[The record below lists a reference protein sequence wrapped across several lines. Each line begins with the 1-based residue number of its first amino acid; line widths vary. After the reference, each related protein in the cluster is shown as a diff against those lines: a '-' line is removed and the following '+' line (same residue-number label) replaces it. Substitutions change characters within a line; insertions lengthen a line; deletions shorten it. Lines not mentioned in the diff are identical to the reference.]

1 MSRSS
6 PHDFDVLV
14 LGGGPAGMVSAITAS
29 QHGLSVGLIDE
40 QAEAGGQIWRAPW
53 AASSGKDASP
63 EVRDGHKMR
72 ETLARSNVSCLFG
85 RRIWSVT
92 DQYRVEVLGP
102 DGVET
107 YQAPHLI
114 VALGAHER
122 VIPFPGWTLPG
133 VMGLAAATIML
144 KAHGLA
150 PPKDWVLA
158 GVGPLLAAVAAG
170 YAHKGHPPKA
180 IIDLSGPSDWLAT
193 LPSLASR
200 PGLFKQ
206 GVGWVVSIL
215 SSRIP
220 IYFRHAIRRA
230 EGQDRIAACVIGPV
244 DQDGHRVAGP
254 ELSLDCDA
262 LMIGNGLVPGGEVPR
277 LLGANQVYQHEL
289 GGWIPDCDRYGRT
302 SLKHLYAIG
311 DGAGIR
317 GGAVACSAGQLAG
330 LAVAHDAG
338 FIDAASFARQSVQ
351 PLTENQKL
359 AAFSAA
365 MAHMICLRPAQV
377 ASISPEAVICR
388 CEDVTR
394 QDLVCAAKAGA
405 RDVNQLKHFTRCGMG
420 PCQGRMCGDIA
431 AEILAQEHQ
440 VSRQAV
446 GYWTARPPLRP
457 ISLQSMLGRFEYSDI
472 PIPKPAPL

>member
-1 MSRSS
+1 MES
-6 PHDFDVLV
+6 PRLDFDVLV

-29 QHGLSVGLIDE
+29 ESGLKVGLIDE

-53 AASSGKDASP
+53 AAPSQGYESP
-63 EVRDGHKMR
+63 EVRDGNQMR
-72 ETLARSNVSCLFG
+72 AALAQSNVTCLFG

-92 DQYRVEVLGP
+92 DRYRVDVLGA

-107 YQAPHLI
+107 CHAPHLI

-170 YAHKGHPPKA
+170 YARKGHPPKA
-180 IIDLSGPSDWLAT
+180 IIDLSGPSDWFAA

-200 PGLFKQ
+200 PVLLKQ
-206 GVGWVVSIL
+206 GLGWVLSIV

-230 EGQDRIAACVIGPV
+230 EGQDRISACVIGPV
-244 DQDGHRVAGP
+244 DTDGKSIDGP
-254 ELSLDCDA
+254 ELSIACDA
-262 LMIGNGLVPGGEVPR
+262 MMVGNGLVPGGEVPR
-277 LLGANQVYQHEL
+277 LLGAKQVYQHEL
-289 GGWIPDCDRYGRT
+289 GGWIPECDAFGRT
-302 SLKHLYAIG
+302 SLEHLYAIG

-317 GGAVACSAGQLAG
+317 GGAVACSAGKLAG
-330 LAVAHDAG
+330 LAAAHDAG
-338 FIDAASFARQSVQ
+338 RLDAKAFAQQSAQ
-351 PLTENQKL
+351 ALAEHHKL
-359 AAFSAA
+359 STFSDA
-365 MAHMICLRPAQV
+365 MAHMIRLRPAQV
-377 ASISPEAVICR
+377 ASIAADAVVCR
-388 CEDVTR
+388 CEDVKR
-394 QDLVCAAKAGA
+394 KELVSAARAGA

-420 PCQGRMCGDIA
+420 PCQGRMCGDVA
-431 AEILAQEHQ
+431 AEILAQEHHL
-440 VSRQAV
+440 SRQAV

-457 ISLQSMLGRFEYSDI
+457 ISLQSMLGHFDYADI

>member
-1 MSRSS
+1 MES
-6 PHDFDVLV
+6 PRFDFDVLV

-29 QHGLSVGLIDE
+29 ESGLKVALIDE

-53 AASSGKDASP
+53 AATSQGYESP
-63 EVRDGHKMR
+63 EVRDGNQMR
-72 ETLARSNVSCLFG
+72 AALARSNVTYLFG

-92 DQYRVEVLGP
+92 DRYRVDVLGA

-107 YQAPHLI
+107 CHAPHLI

-170 YAHKGHPPKA
+170 YARKGHPPKA
-180 IIDLSGPSDWLAT
+180 IIDLSGPSDWFAA

-200 PGLFKQ
+200 PVLLKQ
-206 GVGWVVSIL
+206 GLGWVLSIV

-230 EGQDRIAACVIGPV
+230 EGHDRISACVIGPV
-244 DQDGHRVAGP
+244 DTDGSSLDGP
-254 ELSLDCDA
+254 ELSIACDA
-262 LMIGNGLVPGGEVPR
+262 MMVGNGLVPGGEVPR
-277 LLGANQVYQHEL
+277 LLGAKQVYQHEL
-289 GGWIPDCDRYGRT
+289 GGWIPECDAFGRT
-302 SLKHLYAIG
+302 SLEHLYAIG

-317 GGAVACSAGQLAG
+317 GGAVACSAGKLAG
-330 LAVAHDAG
+330 LAAAHDAG
-338 FIDAASFARQSVQ
+338 RLDAKAFAHQSAQ
-351 PLTENQKL
+351 ALAEHHKL
-359 AAFSAA
+359 SAFSDV
-365 MAHMICLRPAQV
+365 MAHMIRLRPAQV
-377 ASISPEAVICR
+377 ASIAADAVVCR

-394 QDLVCAAKAGA
+394 QELVSAARAGA

-420 PCQGRMCGDIA
+420 PCQGRMCGDVA
-431 AEILAQEHQ
+431 AEILAQEHHL
-440 VSRQAV
+440 SRQAV

-457 ISLQSMLGRFEYSDI
+457 ISLQSMLGHFDYADI

>member
-1 MSRSS
+1 MQS
-6 PHDFDVLV
+6 PRFDFDVLV

-29 QHGLSVGLIDE
+29 ESGLKVGLIDE
-40 QAEAGGQIWRAPW
+40 QFKAGGQIWRAPW
-53 AASSGKDASP
+53 AASSQGYETP
-63 EVRDGHKMR
+63 EVRDGNQMR
-72 ETLARSNVSCLFG
+72 ATLAQSNVTCLFG

-92 DQYRVEVLGP
+92 DRYRVDVLGT

-107 YQAPHLI
+107 YHAPHLI

-170 YAHKGHPPKA
+170 YASKGHPPKA
-180 IIDLSGPSDWLAT
+180 IIDLSGSSDWLAA
-193 LPSLASR
+193 LPSLTSR
-200 PGLFKQ
+200 PGLLKQ
-206 GVGWVVSIL
+206 GVGWVLSIL

-220 IYFRHAIRRA
+220 IYFRHTIRRA
-230 EGQDRIAACVIGPV
+230 VGPDRISACVIGPV
-244 DQDGHRVAGP
+244 DTDGKCLDGP
-254 ELSLDCDA
+254 EFSLGCDA
-262 LMIGNGLVPGGEVPR
+262 MMVGNGLVPGGEVPR
-277 LLGANQVYQHEL
+277 LLGAKQVYRHEL
-289 GGWIPDCDRYGRT
+289 GGWIPECDPFGRT
-302 SLKHLYAIG
+302 SLEYLYAIG

-317 GGAVACSAGQLAG
+317 GGAIACSAGKLAG
-330 LAVAHDAG
+330 LAAAHDAG
-338 FIDAASFARQSVQ
+338 RLDAKVFEHKSAQA
-351 PLTENQKL
+351 LAEHHKL
-359 AAFSAA
+359 SAFSGA
-365 MAHMICLRPAQV
+365 MGHMIRLRPAQV
-377 ASISPEAVICR
+377 ASIAPDAVICR

-394 QDLVCAAKAGA
+394 QDLVAAARAGA

-420 PCQGRMCGDIA
+420 PCQGRMCGDVA
-431 AEILAQEHQ
+431 AEILAQEHNL
-440 VSRQAV
+440 SRQAV

-457 ISLQSMLGRFEYSDI
+457 VSLQSMLGNFDYADI

>member
-1 MSRSS
+1 MVS
-6 PHDFDVLV
+6 PHCHFDVLV

-29 QHGLSVGLIDE
+29 QNGLRVGLIDE

-53 AASSGKDASP
+53 ASSPQGYESP
-63 EVRDGHKMR
+63 EARDGNKMR
-72 ETLARSNVSCLFG
+72 DRLALSSVTCLFG

-92 DQYRVEVLGP
+92 DRYRVDLLGA
-102 DGVET
+102 DGVEIF
-107 YQAPHLI
+107 QAPHLI

-170 YAHKGHPPKA
+170 YARKGHPPKA
-180 IIDLSGPSDWLAT
+180 IIDLSGPSDWFAA

-206 GVGWVVSIL
+206 GVGWVLSIV

-230 EGQDRIAACVIGPV
+230 EGQDRISACVIGPV
-244 DQDGHRVAGP
+244 DADGKSIDGP
-254 ELSLDCDA
+254 EVGIACNA
-262 LMIGNGLVPGGEVPR
+262 MMVGNGLVPGGEVPR
-277 LLGANQVYQHEL
+277 LLGADQVYRHEL
-289 GGWIPDCDRYGRT
+289 GGWIPECDPFGRT
-302 SLKHLYAIG
+302 SLEHLYAIG

-317 GGAVACSAGQLAG
+317 GGAVACSAGKLAG
-330 LAVAHDAG
+330 LAAAHDAG
-338 FIDAASFARQSVQ
+338 RIDAGAFAHQSAQ
-351 PLTENQKL
+351 ALAEHRKL
-359 AAFSAA
+359 SAFSDA
-365 MAHMICLRPAQV
+365 MAHMIRLRPAQV
-377 ASISPEAVICR
+377 ASIEADAVICR

-394 QDLVCAAKAGA
+394 QDLVAAARAGA

-420 PCQGRMCGDIA
+420 PCQGRMCGDVA
-431 AEILAQEHQ
+431 AEILAQEHRLD
-440 VSRQAV
+440 RQAV

-457 ISLQSMLGRFEYSDI
+457 ISLQSMLGRFDYADI